1 MGSDIDVEGRFI
13 FVRHILTTRNSS
25 EEFLP
30 IMGKTTPLNTRLLT
44 RQKSNLPTLTTN
56 PTAID
61 KMLQQA
67 IGAVSSAI
75 ESTERRLSLTP
86 LITTVPLSQGLEGS
100 STLNTSI
107 VCLNPPL

>member
-1 MGSDIDVEGRFI
+1 
-13 FVRHILTTRNSS
+13 
-25 EEFLP
+25 
-30 IMGKTTPLNTRLLT
+30 MGKTTPLNTQPLT
-44 RQKSNLPTLTTN
+44 RQKSNFLAVTSN

-86 LITTVPLSQGLEGS
+86 LITSVPPIQGPEVSPILNIS
-100 STLNTSI
+100 STLTEHFVAEIACAQPMLTEPLNTSP
-107 VCLNPPL
+107 VSDKSPKKN